1 MKKMHWMG
9 AVALIMMAIL
19 ALGCVSGG
27 EAAAPAAPVI
37 VLFDFETFDGNN
49 FYSPGDALT
58 TPDSGSMVEQSMD
71 QAFDG
76 SASMK
81 ITGTLQQDKYDGSNP
96 PKTIEIGMRMKAA
109 QMAGLSNCD
118 VKERIISMRVFVE
131 EGANNPY
138 LQFALQ
144 DKGYQQA
151 ISDWAELTPGEWTTI
166 YFKLASSGSLDQ
178 VDSEGNVL
186 VKGAYTSDSFS
197 KGGITQL
204 EFRSVGDTS
213 VASVGDPATV
223 YIDAVEWVQ

>member
-9 AVALIMMAIL
+9 VVALIMVAVLAI
-19 ALGCVSGG
+19 GCVSNS
-27 EAAAPAAPVI
+27 EPAAAPVI
-37 VLFDFETFDGNN
+37 VMFDFETFDGNN
-49 FYSPGDALT
+49 FYSPADALT

-81 ITGTLQQDKYDGSNP
+81 ITGTLQKDKYDGSDP
-96 PKTIEIGMRMKAA
+96 PSTIEIGIRMKAA
-109 QMAGLSNCD
+109 KMAGVSNCNVRD
-118 VKERIISMRVFVE
+118 KIITMRVFVE
-131 EGANNPY
+131 EGANNPF

-151 ISDWAELTPGEWTTI
+151 ISDWAELTPGEWTTL

-186 VKGAYTSDSFS
+186 VAGAYTSGTFLTGSVSQF
-197 KGGITQL
+197 

-213 VASVGDPATV
+213 VASIGDPATV
-223 YIDAVEWVQ
+223 YIDSVEWLQ